1 MALPSIFY
9 VSENANWRRI
19 DLSDTEI
26 TKEEGVFTTFVLT
39 QKSLPENIKAH
50 YQRIQA
56 GCEALK
62 YPFPWSD
69 FTEWVSQLE
78 ALQLEKQEVLPL
90 VLRTAVY
97 PSGNYSV
104 LVEYNFRN
112 LPEPRQLKLKTV
124 VYDRPHPD
132 VKHTDYSKEEQFLQE
147 ARSAG
152 FNEILRV
159 TSAGLMSE
167 AAYGNVFFY
176 LDDKRWVTPSIQESG
191 CLPGLMRQCWLERL
205 LKGGIQVDEIACP
218 VSWLREGRILGAVY
232 TNSVREA
239 EAVVQIE
246 SNPLDDCY
254 LTPFSGLINA

>member
-1 MALPSIFY
+1 MISSSVFY
-9 VSENANWRRI
+9 ASENTNWRRI

-26 TKEEGVFTTFVLT
+26 TKEEGIFTTFVLT

-56 GCEALK
+56 GCEALNC
-62 YPFPWSD
+62 PFPWTS
-69 FTEWVSQLE
+69 FIEWTNQLE
-78 ALQLEKQEVLPL
+78 TLQLENKEILPL

-97 PSGNYSV
+97 RFKNHLS
-104 LVEYNFRN
+104 LVEYNFRG
-112 LPEPRQLKLKTV
+112 LPEARQLKLKTV

-159 TSAGLMSE
+159 TSDGLMSE

-176 LDDKRWVTPSIQESG
+176 LDDMRWVTPSVQDSG

-205 LKGGIQVDEIACP
+205 SKAGIQVDEIACP

-239 EAVVQIE
+239 EVVVQIE
-246 SNPLDDCY
+246 SNPLDNCY
-254 LTPFSGLINA
+254 LAPFSVLMNE